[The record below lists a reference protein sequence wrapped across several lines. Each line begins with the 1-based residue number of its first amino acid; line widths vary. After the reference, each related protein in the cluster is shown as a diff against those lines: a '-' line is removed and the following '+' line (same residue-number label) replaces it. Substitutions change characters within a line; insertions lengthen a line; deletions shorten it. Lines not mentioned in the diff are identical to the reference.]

1 MKILATA
8 LFVAVSVV
16 VVMLLGKCIAS
27 SRDFMT
33 RVAIIIASLLLWTA
47 CVWLLLLFW
56 RNGIAS

>member
-1 MKILATA
+1 MKILVTA
-8 LFVAVSVV
+8 LFAAVSVV

-33 RVAIIIASLLLWTA
+33 RAAIVIASLLLWTA